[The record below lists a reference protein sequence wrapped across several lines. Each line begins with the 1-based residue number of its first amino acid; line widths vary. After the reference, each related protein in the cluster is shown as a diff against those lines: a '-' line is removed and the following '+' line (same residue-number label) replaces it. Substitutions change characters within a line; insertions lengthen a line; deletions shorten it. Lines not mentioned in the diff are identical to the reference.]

1 MLKILVD
8 RNIEREA
15 TVRPLSHRERNGVR
29 GCGLSIVASPLTRF
43 ALDDASHRQE
53 QIDLSF
59 PGAFPGRGDAKGPM
73 SSRRPQ
79 LPAFS
84 GVAEPK
90 RTSSRSEDETEGT
103 CSPSEAR
110 ETATR
115 VLLKAASAPIG
126 LALK

>member
-29 GCGLSIVASPLTRF
+29 GCGLSIVPSPLTRS

-53 QIDLSF
+53 QIDLS
-59 PGAFPGRGDAKGPM
+59 FPGRGDAKGPM